1 VSTILHDRRIAGLL
15 VSLLL
20 AIGVSAAP
28 AQLATSGDSAQTHAR
43 QTHA

>member
-1 VSTILHDRRIAGLL
+1 VSTSLIERRIAGLV

-20 AIGVSAAP
+20 ALGVAAAP
-28 AQLATSGDSAQTHAR
+28 AQLATSGDNAQTHAL